1 MLSPQ
6 EKNWLKNPDTL
17 KPNRRAKLYFNVA
30 KKIKNQL
37 EELKEVN
44 EALLSI
50 PQKNAMRIVND
61 DMIAYSCGLIENIL
75 NIMGSSPIG
84 IDEFGVPYTV
94 RITRSGPGE
103 FKLMTEKATK
113 EDVAKQFLLE
123 DHIKKVRQFV
133 DLDVGIKITDKR
145 LRPLRY
151 KDKISITIDDG
162 ANLYEKWNR
171 SGPRPQDWEY
181 KREFL

>member
-1 MLSPQ
+1 MLSQQ
-6 EKNWLKNPDTL
+6 EKEWLKNPDAL
-17 KPNRRAKLYFNVA
+17 KPNQRAKLYFSVA

-50 PQKNAMRIVND
+50 PQKNAMRILND
-61 DMIAYSCGLIENIL
+61 DMVAYSCELIENIL
-75 NIMGSSPIG
+75 KIMGSSPIG
-84 IDEFGVPYTV
+84 IDVFGVPYIV

-103 FKLMTEKATK
+103 FKLRTEKATK

-123 DHIKKVRQFV
+123 DHIKKVHRFV
-133 DLDVGIKITDKR
+133 DLNAGIKIADKG

-151 KDKISITIDDG
+151 KDQIAITIDDG

-171 SGPRPQDWEY
+171 PGPRPQDWEY
-181 KREFL
+181 KREYL